1 MKRYKKIQASSN
13 NYMFDKIKD
22 AVDIQVLSYYMRG
35 GCSEEECRKYFKV
48 EIETRPNWYDDGSD
62 MHRLMVYLDALEP
75 DDYESSYL
83 ADRFINN
90 ELKDYSNDM
99 TLEDIE
105 DIEVEPTIYGNV
117 EELQY
122 NYLDPLV
129 KKFNKYYYFEKDSSY
144 VLACNLDY

>member
-35 GCSEEECRKYFKV
+35 GCSEEECREYFKV

-90 ELKDYSNDM
+90 ELTDYSNDM

-129 KKFNKYYYFEKDSSY
+129 KKFNKYYYFEKDS
-144 VLACNLDY
+144 